1 MAKLDSYKQLA
12 APVPSEFTSWQL
24 YGAGLEN
31 VGKDGKP
38 QTLELRDPADNEVLL
53 RVDAMGI
60 CLSDI
65 KIINQGG
72 AHARLRG
79 RDLASDPTVLGHEC
93 SVTVV
98 KAGAKWN
105 DQFKPGQRFIVQA
118 DAYVNGIG
126 YAFGYVIPGGMQQY
140 TYVDEKILAGDEG
153 CYLLPV
159 KDDTGYS
166 QAALT
171 EPWACVEMSYCLDD
185 RYDVQGQTLIV
196 ADEVELW
203 HAKFPDATIIPT
215 SLQKLPDHDFD
226 TIVVTKSSKAIVD
239 AVAGKLRKKGIMFIL
254 GSHDGDETVSLDVG
268 RIHYE
273 DLRYFGGGND
283 LAAVRAANER
293 NDLLPGGAAL
303 FIGAG
308 GPMGQMHVQRAIEIE
323 KHSGLVVVTD
333 LDRGRLDHI
342 EQRFGDLA
350 TKHGVKLVTYAPSQF
365 ENQQAMDE
373 AVMKLAPKG
382 YDDVVVLAPVA
393 ALVKQAMTF
402 AADNALVNIF
412 AGLVIGTMADI
423 KIKDLCRGIKMIGSS
438 GSRIADLQKVL
449 HMVET
454 GELDTNL
461 SVAAICGLNAAREG
475 LQAVKEARY
484 PGKTVIYT
492 QIADLP
498 LMSLDEVPERLPEL
512 KDALGPQNSWTKEA
526 ENALLEKHLP

>member
-1 MAKLDSYKQLA
+1 MAKLDSYRKMADPLPA
-12 APVPSEFTSWQL
+12 SFTSWQL

-31 VGKDGKP
+31 VGKDGAP
-38 QTLELRDPADNEVLL
+38 QTLPLREPADNEVLL

-72 AHARLRG
+72 NHARLRG
-79 RDLASDPTVLGHEC
+79 RDLATDPTVLGHEC

-98 KAGAKWN
+98 KAGAKWK
-105 DQFKPGQRFIVQA
+105 DTFTPGQRFIVQA
-118 DAYVNGIG
+118 DAYVNGVG
-126 YAFGYVIPGGMQQY
+126 YAFGYVIPGGMQQFP
-140 TYVDEKILAGDEG
+140 YVDDKILAGDEG

-159 KDDTGYS
+159 KEDTGYS

-171 EPWACVEMSYCLDD
+171 EPWACVEMSYCLEE
-185 RYDVQGQTLIV
+185 RFEVQGDTLIV
-196 ADEVELW
+196 ADEKELW
-203 HAKFPDATIIPT
+203 HAKFPDATIVKSDLVGMPEG
-215 SLQKLPDHDFD
+215 PFD
-226 TIVVTKSSKAIVD
+226 TILVTQSSKPVID
-239 AVAGKLRKKGIMFIL
+239 AVAAKLRKKGIMFIL
-254 GSHDGDETVSLDVG
+254 GAHAGDETVSLDVG

-283 LAAVRAANER
+283 LATIKAANER
-293 NDLLPGGAAL
+293 NDLLPGGTSL

-323 KHSGLVVVTD
+323 QHSGTVVVTD

-342 EQRFGDLA
+342 EQRFGEMAA
-350 TKHGVKLVTYAPSQF
+350 TRGVKLVTFAPSQF
-365 ENQQAMDE
+365 ESPQAMDE
-373 AVMKLAPKG
+373 AIRKLAPKG
-382 YDDVVVLAPVA
+382 FDDVVVLAPVA
-393 ALVKQAMTF
+393 AIVKQALSY

-412 AGLVIGTMADI
+412 AGLVIGTMVDI

-438 GSRIADLQKVL
+438 GSRIRDLEKVL

-475 LQAVKEARY
+475 LQAVKEAKY

-492 QIADLP
+492 QIHDLP
-498 LMSLDEVPERLPEL
+498 LMSLDEVPEKLPEL
-512 KDALGPQNSWTKEA
+512 KDKLGPKNSWTKEA
-526 ENALLEKHLP
+526 EQALLEKHLA